1 MLPCRAVLKPAG
13 LYVALRDIPPG
24 ELRDAFM
31 QQTVERV
38 AASDELIEVPEAQ
51 LTALPPTGAP
61 AGIVFHVGRC
71 GSTLVSQLLKQLPG
85 VTVYSEPLPFNDLLV
100 PPQREPRARLVAAL
114 RVLGDLYARHAGG
127 PCVIK
132 FSSWNTLYCEVLCEA
147 FPTTPWVLCLRDP
160 LEVAVS
166 LANDRPGWLA
176 AGSPA
181 ERLFAAE
188 VAATETGAV
197 GALGADAKPGAAPG
211 FEPLAA
217 KLLSA
222 FARAAARLDPHRG
235 LVVEYPQLP
244 AQVWER
250 IAPHFGLQPDAEAL
264 ARMRTVASKSA
275 KAPLGHDVAFTP
287 DSDRK
292 RAQASPALTQA
303 IEEFARPAWAALG
316 Q

>member
-188 VAATETGAV
+188 VGAAVADVGSATGA
-197 GALGADAKPGAAPG
+197 GAAPG
-211 FEPLAA
+211 FELLVA
-217 KLLSA
+217 KLLAA
-222 FARAAARLDPHRG
+222 FAAATARLDPRRG
-235 LVVEYPQLP
+235 LVVDYPQLP

-250 IAPHFGLQPDAEAL
+250 IAPHFGLQADAAAL

-292 RAQASPALTQA
+292 RAQASPALVQA
-303 IEEFARPAWAALG
+303 IDAIARPAWAALG